1 MRKKLKKRNS
11 VSWVTYT
18 VVLLIGLAMLYPII
32 WMFFATFKSN
42 AEIFGSVKLLPSSF
56 SFQSYN
62 DGWLVNSKITYTTFF
77 KNSFVMTIITTLF
90 TILSSAIVAPL
101 GVSEKERRRRPFVN
115 SICFLSDERLTSVL
129 YGLPSISQSLFSAK
143 SGCCSK
149 IQQKA
154 RIVCFKYIKLN

>member
-56 SFQSYN
+56 SFQSYIGRLACEQQN
-62 DGWLVNSKITYTTFF
+62 NLLLHFQKQLCDDDHHYVIYD
-77 KNSFVMTIITTLF
+77 IIQCDCRT
-90 TILSSAIVAPL
+90 V
-101 GVSEKERRRRPFVN
+101 
-115 SICFLSDERLTSVL
+115 
-129 YGLPSISQSLFSAK
+129 
-143 SGCCSK
+143 GC
-149 IQQKA
+149 
-154 RIVCFKYIKLN
+154 

>member
-56 SFQSYN
+56 SFQSYI
-62 DGWLVNSKITYTTFF
+62 DGWHVNSKITYTTFF

-90 TILSSAIVAPL
+90 TVLSP
-101 GVSEKERRRRPFVN
+101 EKDSVWY
-115 SICFLSDERLTSVL
+115 SDCHTDASR
-129 YGLPSISQSLFSAK
+129 
-143 SGCCSK
+143 SGSYDPTLCN
-149 IQQKA
+149 
-154 RIVCFKYIKLN
+154 V

>member
-56 SFQSYN
+56 SFQSYI
-62 DGWLVNSKITYTTFF
+62 DGWHVNSKITYTTFF
-77 KNSFVMTIITTLF
+77 KKHKFKHYIN
-90 TILSSAIVAPL
+90 
-101 GVSEKERRRRPFVN
+101 
-115 SICFLSDERLTSVL
+115 
-129 YGLPSISQSLFSAK
+129 K
-143 SGCCSK
+143 SK
-149 IQQKA
+149 QDI
-154 RIVCFKYIKLN
+154 FK

>member
-56 SFQSYN
+56 SFQSYI
-62 DGWLVNSKITYTTFF
+62 DGWHVNSKITYTTFF

-90 TILSSAIVAPL
+90 TILSSAIVAYGFARYQFPGKKIL
-101 GVSEKERRRRPFVN
+101 F
-115 SICFLSDERLTSVL
+115 FLI
-129 YGLPSISQSLFSAK
+129 LP
-143 SGCCSK
+143 
-149 IQQKA
+149 
-154 RIVCFKYIKLN
+154 